1 MRFYAITNELGN
13 QEILFTFFISCHQI
27 QWSVL
32 QPRITGSDV
41 PASLS
46 HLTSKK
52 SEKPTGSK
60 PLLPIIP
67 SRLEGAERNGMLL
80 DFSPAMVILLILRL
94 AEGATNAEH
103 PAYTVLWQD
112 HQRNSSIAKSYFSWV
127 FRNTKVTDKWGENDE
142 GLEHCQAYKVI
153 SGV

>member
-1 MRFYAITNELGN
+1 MNYFE
-13 QEILFTFFISCHQI
+13 E
-27 QWSVL
+27 
-32 QPRITGSDV
+32 RIIKSDV

-67 SRLEGAERNGMLL
+67 SRFEGAERNGMLL
-80 DFSPAMVILLILRL
+80 DFSPAMVIVLVLRL

-103 PAYTVLWQD
+103 PV
-112 HQRNSSIAKSYFSWV
+112 
-127 FRNTKVTDKWGENDE
+127 TKCGDKIVS
-142 GLEHCQAYKVI
+142 AI
-153 SGV
+153 